1 MQTFWQDLRYGV
13 RMLMTKPGFTLIA
26 ILTLALGIGANT
38 AIFSVV
44 NAVLLRPLP
53 YSEPE
58 RLVAVWETNK
68 KNSGTNAVS
77 YPNFFDWRSQSKS
90 FERMASY
97 YTNTATLTGVA
108 TPVNLRCAVVSAEL
122 FSLLGAKPQQGRLFL
137 PEEDKPG
144 NSTGRAAIIS
154 NGLWQRQFS
163 ADPNLVGRSLTLSG
177 KVFNVVGVMPAGFQY
192 PIEAEPIEIWMASA
206 VDGEKDKPEDRAN
219 NEQRGAHYLQVI
231 GRLKPNVKLEQAQA
245 ELDVIAANLE
255 KEYPDTNT
263 RSGVRVISY
272 HNDLVADYRNA
283 LWIILGA
290 VGCVLLIACANVAN
304 LLLARATVRYKEIAV
319 RSALGA
325 NRWRIIRQLLTESL
339 ALSLTGGL
347 LGLMVAWWGTEL
359 LVKMIPQDVPRLT
372 EISLDRWVFGFTV
385 LVSVLT
391 GIIFGLA
398 PALQASKVELT
409 EAMKEGGRASS
420 SGGGRSRLRNALVVA
435 EIAIAIVVLVSAG
448 LLLKSFRKL
457 QQVDLGFDTRN
468 VLTASVE
475 IPDAQYPKQEQAS
488 AFYKGLL
495 EKVKALPGVE
505 SASAIMP
512 LPLSGDSY
520 SISFEVEGRNIPK
533 GELPSANFRIINDD
547 YFPTMKIPLLAGRD
561 FTPGDSAKSQPVVII
576 NEAFAQKHFSGENPL
591 GKHLKPGISMGDA
604 KKWYEI
610 VGIVKSVKHRQSLSR
625 DYEPE
630 YYLPHTQMSFGG
642 MNLVVRTKNDPRAL
656 VGALQNEVSS
666 LDKNVPIYRPKTL
679 EQYVGVAVSQ
689 PKFNA
694 MLLALFAGLALLLTA
709 IGLYGVM
716 AYSVVQRT
724 REIGVRIALGAQ
736 TGDVLKMVLRHG
748 LMLTAIGLVIGL
760 GAAFALTRLM
770 STMLYGV
777 AATDP
782 LTFGVI
788 AILLACVAMLA
799 CYLPA
804 RRATKVDPMI
814 ALRYE

>member
-1 MQTFWQDLRYGV
+1 MQTLIQDLRYGV
-13 RMLMTKPGFTLIA
+13 RMLLKQPGFTLIA
-26 ILTLALGIGANT
+26 VLTLALGIGANT

-53 YSEPE
+53 YAEPE

-68 KNSGTNAVS
+68 KNPAGKSSVS
-77 YPNFFDWRSQSKS
+77 YPNFFDWRTQNKS
-90 FERMASY
+90 FERMAAY
-97 YTNTATLTGVA
+97 YTNSVTLTGVA
-108 TPVNLRCAVVSAEL
+108 TPINLHCAIVSAEL
-122 FSLLGAKPQQGRLFL
+122 LALLGARPQQGRLFL
-137 PEEDKPG
+137 PEEDKP
-144 NSTGRAAIIS
+144 NSSGRAIIVS
-154 NGLWQRQFS
+154 HGLWQRQFK
-163 ADPNLVGRSLTLSG
+163 ADSNMVGKTLTLNG
-177 KVFNVVGVMPAGFQY
+177 KLFNVVGIMPAGFQY
-192 PIEAEPIEIWMASA
+192 PIEAEPVELWVAA
-206 VDGEKDKPEDRAN
+206 GVDGEKDKPEDKAN
-219 NEQRGAHYLQVI
+219 NEQRGAHFLQVV
-231 GRLKPNVKLEQAQA
+231 GRLKPGVKLEQAQA

-255 KEYPDTNT
+255 KEYPDSNT
-263 RSGVRVISY
+263 RAGVKVISY
-272 HNDLVADYRNA
+272 HTDLVSDYRSA

-304 LLLARATVRYKEIAV
+304 LLLARATARYKEIAV

-325 NRWRIIRQLLTESL
+325 SRGRVIRQLLTESL
-339 ALSLTGGL
+339 ALSLVGGCLGL
-347 LGLMVAWWGTEL
+347 LLAWWGTEV
-359 LVKMIPQDVPRLT
+359 LVKMIPEDVPRLA
-372 EISLDRWVFGFTV
+372 EISLDRWVFGFTL
-385 LVSVLT
+385 LVSALT

-435 EIAIAIVVLVSAG
+435 EIAVAIVVLVSAG
-448 LLLKSFRKL
+448 LLLKSFQKL

-475 IPDAQYPKQEQAS
+475 IPDTQYPEQAQAH

-505 SASAIMP
+505 RVSAIMP
-512 LPLSGDSY
+512 LPLGGDTF
-520 SISFEVEGRNIPK
+520 SISFEVEGRNIPQ
-533 GELPSANFRIINDD
+533 GELPSAHFRVVSDD

-561 FTPGDSAKSQPVVII
+561 FTSSDSATSQPVVII
-576 NEAFAQKHFSGENPL
+576 NEAFAQKHFSGEHPL
-591 GKHLKPGISMGDA
+591 GKHLKPGISMG
-604 KKWYEI
+604 KGKRWYEI

-630 YYLPHTQMSFGG
+630 YYFPHTQLSFGG

-656 VGALQNEVSS
+656 VGPLQNEVSS
-666 LDKNVPIYRPKTL
+666 LDKNVPLYAPKTL
-679 EQYVGVAVSQ
+679 EQYQGVAVSQ

-694 MLLALFAGLALLLTA
+694 LLLTLFAGLALLLTA

-724 REIGVRIALGAQ
+724 QEIGVRIALGAQ

-770 STMLYGV
+770 SAMLYGV
-777 AATDP
+777 TATDP
-782 LTFGVI
+782 LTFTVI
-788 AILLACVAMLA
+788 ALLLAGVASIA
-799 CYLPA
+799 CYFPA

-814 ALRYE
+814 ALRCE